1 MADYKTVRLHKST
14 WLKLKRRALEEGT
27 SLLELVEKLAGASEG
42 RRGGSRLKAEVL
54 PAGTVWERVDESEV
68 VEAMAK
74 RAVEL
79 EKGLVGTGKAR
90 LSNILR
96 GCKRCGHEAGVHGAF
111 SCVKGCGC
119 GGYVT

>member
-14 WLKLKRRALEEGT
+14 WLVLKRRALEEGT

-42 RRGGSRLKAEVL
+42 QRGVSRPKAEVL
-54 PAGTVWERVDESEV
+54 PAGTVWRPVDESEV
-68 VEAMAK
+68 VAAL
-74 RAVEL
+74 AVGL
-79 EKGLVGTGKAR
+79 EKAPVGTGKVR

-96 GCKRCGHEAGVHGAF
+96 GCKRCGHEAVVHGAF

-119 GGYVT
+119 VGYVT